1 MLQVAMSA
9 SATSKKVPF
18 PSVRGR
24 PSRAESC
31 SWRST
36 SLASTK
42 NWKWNFVHLFII
54 YKLKVVLHDFL
65 TVNIKVDTAVVES
78 AIPVDFAGHL
88 QAILG
93 KVNIVEGEG
102 DQVLWEKKLVF

>member
-1 MLQVAMSA
+1 M
-9 SATSKKVPF
+9 
-18 PSVRGR
+18 
-24 PSRAESC
+24 
-31 SWRST
+31 
-36 SLASTK
+36 
-42 NWKWNFVHLFII
+42 FII

-102 DQVLWEKKLVF
+102 DQVL

>member
-24 PSRAESC
+24 PSSADSC
-31 SWRST
+31 SSRAT

-42 NWKWNFVHLFII
+42 HQTLDYAVLFLV
-54 YKLKVVLHDFL
+54 YKLKVVLHDLL

-78 AIPVDFAGHL
+78 AVPVDFASHL
-88 QAILG
+88 QTIFFKAN
-93 KVNIVEGEG
+93 VVEGKS
-102 DQVLWEKKLVF
+102 DQVLWE

>member
-24 PSRAESC
+24 PSSADSC
-31 SWRST
+31 SSRAT

-42 NWKWNFVHLFII
+42 HQTLDYAVLFLV
-54 YKLKVVLHDFL
+54 YKVVLHDFL

-78 AIPVDFAGHL
+78 AVPVDFASHL
-88 QAILG
+88 QTIFF
-93 KVNIVEGEG
+93 KVNIVEGKS
-102 DQVLWEKKLVF
+102 DQVLWE